1 MISTQHA
8 NSTKNIDQFRCNVA
22 QQFASILADN
32 EKQGV
37 NLEKAIYNWS
47 IKEATSKKIIKKWA
61 NVQFFLI
68 YKTRLRSIYNNLK
81 DPAIFNAISS
91 GEMSVQT
98 LAFMTHHEMSP
109 SRWDELIKTKSIK
122 DKNKY
127 EQNIES
133 MTDIFTCRKC
143 KSKKCSFYQLQTRG
157 ADEPMTIFVTCL
169 ECGQRWKTS

>member
-1 MISTQHA
+1 MISIQHV
-8 NSTKNIDQFRCNVA
+8 NSTKHIDTFRHNVA
-22 QQFASILADN
+22 QQLATILAND
-32 EKQGV
+32 EKSGI

-47 IKEATSKKIIKKWA
+47 IKEATSKKIIKKWT
-61 NVQFFLI
+61 NIEFFLI

-81 DPAIFNAISS
+81 NPTIFNSITS

-98 LAFMTHHEMSP
+98 LAFMTHQEMSP
-109 SRWDELIKTKSIK
+109 SRWAELIKTKSIK

-143 KSKKCSFYQLQTRG
+143 KSKKCSFYQLQTRS